1 MENSGYRTPLGDK
14 TNTTNGAK
22 NNKTWD
28 IMLLIQSITYNI
40 NGNYSIYMDEI
51 LQATMIRETMLENVR
66 EKKTRLGG
74 STCLKRRRMKE
85 IENDEKH
92 IKEQGSNDYMSKLT
106 MVD

>member
-1 MENSGYRTPLGDK
+1 MENFGCRTPLGDK
-14 TNTTNGAK
+14 TNTTNGGK

-28 IMLLIQSITYNI
+28 IMLLIQRIAYNI

-74 STCLKRRRMKE
+74 STCL
-85 IENDEKH
+85 
-92 IKEQGSNDYMSKLT
+92 
-106 MVD
+106 

>member
-1 MENSGYRTPLGDK
+1 
-14 TNTTNGAK
+14 
-22 NNKTWD
+22 
-28 IMLLIQSITYNI
+28 
-40 NGNYSIYMDEI
+40 
-51 LQATMIRETMLENVR
+51 MIRETMLENVR
-66 EKKTRLGG
+66 EKKTRLVG